1 MITIFSSDSTV
12 FSTLGLGLLPDAIT
26 CKVTEGLNDSYEL
39 SMTYPM
45 NGKNYD
51 LIQLN
56 RIITCK
62 PNPNDNVQPFRIY
75 DISRPIKGVVEINAY
90 HISYDMNGYAV
101 RPFKATGIGTVLSK
115 IQNGKTDDGKDV
127 MVTNSPFTF
136 ETDITSNDKTFQ
148 VENPVNL
155 RSALMDGDGSIVGL
169 FEGEVKFDNY
179 KTYIYKHRGSDN
191 GAVVSYAK
199 NMTDL
204 THESDAS
211 NVYTGVYPYY
221 SSTTTSSDSTET
233 PEFKK
238 AYIVGDKPF
247 QDGWLS
253 YTPGGEAIHP
263 VDDNPIQIAT
273 EGDYQDKVYTW
284 NSVSNR
290 YIERV
295 YNQKTTAV
303 QDILTQIGGVSDKL
317 TSITESAKTM
327 IFNKLL
333 GLSSDDTPKNENPTT
348 WLKVDWS
355 GLKQLKIVL
364 VANAEGYF
372 KVGTEDAE
380 WSKEKL
386 SVGDKIYSVN
396 LQEVTNLATLTVWYS
411 EVLPTSSN
419 STTTTETVTTL
430 VETDPKVLEIKKDDA
445 MNLGYSRILPLDL
458 SSEFDDAPTPEDLK
472 KKAEEYINK
481 NDIGIVKN
489 TTSVSFVNLKNTTEA
504 SIMNKKDLVD
514 INLGDDVTVRYL
526 DLGVNEKLRVIKTI
540 YDAIKDK
547 YSEIE
552 LGEKPDTLSS
562 SSIQNGDSISEL
574 KNDSGYVDQ
583 LKVSKIIAET
593 VTADYLTAKN
603 AKLSSAQIDQL
614 EVAKINC
621 PGIIEASQFSIDNLV
636 AKLLTADNANIKNT
650 LTAGNIQVAG
660 DISVNSGT
668 INITGDDGT
677 VFNVDRG
684 GNVVANSVSITG
696 GNLDIGD
703 GSFTVSNDGKMTASN
718 ADIIGTISSDSGEIG
733 GFKITNTGLYTNDKN
748 SFDSD
753 NSGIFIG
760 NDGLKIGNNF
770 SVDNKGEVNLTS
782 GNLNFGK
789 DSIGNP
795 ALSISNDGTLKVTK
809 GSLKITDGTNNS
821 TEIGSNGKLT
831 CENVNVKTGNIGPL
845 TVNNN
850 YISYPNNNF
859 SDVNFSNGTGCFA
872 VFNDNFY
879 KSDKGSFYR
888 NYSDSERYNTM
899 MLLNNAFANCIRFPI
914 VSYLTYAGFA
924 FGKFSDELDGLYIDN
939 AGQQQLGIVNMDGNV
954 LYDSYSMS
962 SLATINEAKYSIKCL
977 TGNQIV
983 ADLNPIYTYAN
994 VTKSPRGT
1002 GDSYFPPIPESDSE
1016 FADRPTHLSLD
1027 IFSTIKKI
1035 ATDGRVEIDF
1045 SSMGY
1050 VDIIGAVVCPILNAS
1065 GETLSGTDGSMLCR
1079 WNGTKII
1086 IYNDGAPRQASY
1098 IIAGTRKSKKSMKR
1112 YGNIDMHTYP
1122 DETYYKSPYGNDLDI
1137 R

>member
-290 YIERV
+290 YVERV

-411 EVLPTSSN
+411 EVLPTSSS

-481 NDIGIVKN
+481 NNIGIVKN

-562 SSIQNGDSISEL
+562 SSIQNGDSVSEL

-660 DISVNSGT
+660 DISINSGT

-789 DSIGNP
+789 DDKGNP
-795 ALSISNDGTLKVTK
+795 TLSISNDGTLVVTK
-809 GSLKITDGTNNS
+809 GSLKISDGKNGKNS
-821 TEIGSNGKLT
+821 TEIKSNGQFIG
-831 CENVNVKTGNIGPL
+831 ENVNVKTGDIGPL
-845 TVNNN
+845 TVNED
-850 YISYPNNNF
+850 YISYPNNDF
-859 SDVNFSNGTGCFA
+859 YPTDYSNGTGCFA
-872 VFNDNFY
+872 VFNENYY
-879 KSDKGSFYR
+879 KKDYGTFYR
-888 NYSDSERYNTM
+888 DDNNDEKYNTM

-914 VSYLTYAGFA
+914 ASPWSHPGIA
-924 FGKFSDELDGLYIDN
+924 FGKFSDKLDGLYIDN
-939 AGQQQLGIVNMDGNV
+939 NGQTQLGNGNV

-962 SLATINEAKYSIKCL
+962 SLATINETKIMIPCLKNNETHAAPYS
-977 TGNQIV
+977 
-983 ADLNPIYTYAN
+983 IYTYAN
-994 VTKSPRGT
+994 VTKNPRGSGT
-1002 GDSYFPPIPESDSE
+1002 SVYPPIPESDSE
-1016 FADRPTHLSLD
+1016 FANRPTHLSFD
-1027 IFSTIKKI
+1027 MFSTKQKI
-1035 ATDGRVEIDF
+1035 STDGRVEIDF

-1050 VDIIGAVVCPILNAS
+1050 VDIIGAVVCPILNSS
-1065 GETLSGTDGSMLCR
+1065 GETLQNNDGGMLCR
-1079 WNGTKII
+1079 WEKTKLI
-1086 IYNDGAPRQASY
+1086 IYNDGTSRQASY
-1098 IIAGTRKSKKSMKR
+1098 IIAGTRKSKKSMKE
-1112 YGNIDMHTYP
+1112 YGGINMASYP
-1122 DETYYKSPYGNDLDI
+1122 DEQYYESIYGY
-1137 R
+1137 

>member
-26 CKVTEGLNDSYEL
+26 CKVTDGLNDSYEL

-303 QDILTQIGGVSDKL
+303 QDILTQISGVSEKL

-411 EVLPTSSN
+411 EVLPTSSS

-660 DISVNSGT
+660 DISINSGT

-789 DSIGNP
+789 DDKGNP
-795 ALSISNDGTLKVTK
+795 TLSISNDGTLVVTK
-809 GSLKITDGTNNS
+809 GSLKISDGKNGKNL
-821 TEIGSNGKLT
+821 TEIKSNGQFIG
-831 CENVNVKTGNIGPL
+831 ENVNVKTGNIGPL
-845 TVNNN
+845 TVNEN

-859 SDVNFSNGTGCFA
+859 NFTNYSNGTGCFA
-872 VFNDNFY
+872 VFNENYHKKDY
-879 KSDKGSFYR
+879 GTFYR
-888 NYSDSERYNTM
+888 NADNNDEKYNTM
-899 MLLNNAFANCIRFPI
+899 MLLNDAFANCIRFPI
-914 VSYLTYAGFA
+914 GSSWSYAGIA
-924 FGKFSDELDGLYIDN
+924 FGKFSDKLDGLYIDN
-939 AGQQQLGIVNMDGNV
+939 EGQTQLGNGNV

-962 SLATINEAKYSIKCL
+962 SLATINETKIMIPCL
-977 TGNQIV
+977 NNNETDAYIH
-983 ADLNPIYTYAN
+983 DIDTYAN
-994 VTKSPRGT
+994 VTKNLRGSGT
-1002 GDSYFPPIPESDSE
+1002 STYPPIPESDSE
-1016 FADRPTHLSLD
+1016 FANRPTHLSFD
-1027 IFSTIKKI
+1027 MFSTIQKI
-1035 ATDGRVEIDF
+1035 PTDGRVEIDF
-1045 SSMGY
+1045 SRMGY
-1050 VDIIGAVVCPILNAS
+1050 VDIIGAVVCPILNSS
-1065 GETLSGTDGSMLCR
+1065 GETLQNNDGGMLCR
-1079 WNGTKII
+1079 WKRTKLI
-1086 IYNDGAPRQASY
+1086 IYNDGTSRQASY
-1098 IIAGTRKSKKSMKR
+1098 IIAGTRKSKKSMKE
-1112 YGNIDMHTYP
+1112 YGGINMASYP
-1122 DETYYKSPYGNDLDI
+1122 DEKYYKSIY
-1137 R
+1137 

>member
-127 MVTNSPFTF
+127 MVTKSPFTF

-660 DISVNSGT
+660 DISINSGT

-789 DSIGNP
+789 DDKGDYALTITDEGVLNVSKGN
-795 ALSISNDGTLKVTK
+795 LKISNKDGTK
-809 GSLKITDGTNNS
+809 S
-821 TEIGSNGKLT
+821 TEISAESGLVGKG
-831 CENVNVKTGNIGPL
+831 VNVSSGNIGPFEVTESYMQFKTSDSSTDLNKNPWSFKAESYTDYYAYDEFGTYKPSVYIYNGYSYNISIETL
-845 TVNNN
+845 TLDTSPHYYRSCLTIGRSVLRD
-850 YISYPNNNF
+850 IEK
-859 SDVNFSNGTGCFA
+859 SNGKYYTKTQYGGVYVDNRQFRSYEDDKKYYNHN
-872 VFNDNFY
+872 VFYDFNSIGRFITLNDN
-879 KSDKGSFYR
+879 
-888 NYSDSERYNTM
+888 E
-899 MLLNNAFANCIRFPI
+899 
-914 VSYLTYAGFA
+914 
-924 FGKFSDELDGLYIDN
+924 GLYGIKTDFE
-939 AGQQQLGIVNMDGNV
+939 AGSSVV
-954 LYDSYSMS
+954 YDADYGGYVSK
-962 SLATINEAKYSIKCL
+962 EA
-977 TGNQIV
+977 
-983 ADLNPIYTYAN
+983 
-994 VTKSPRGT
+994 
-1002 GDSYFPPIPESDSE
+1002 
-1016 FADRPTHLSLD
+1016 THLAMRAGEITMDSSNQTNYD
-1027 IFSTIKKI
+1027 KEYAKKTYN
-1035 ATDGRVEIDF
+1035 ATDFGLTKIISAVCNPKNDFCETRVEITNNG
-1045 SSMGY
+1045 SQI
-1050 VDIIGAVVCPILNAS
+1050 IIGKNVRAARTIN
-1065 GETLSGTDGSMLCR
+1065 
-1079 WNGTKII
+1079 
-1086 IYNDGAPRQASY
+1086 Y
-1098 IIAGTRKSKKSMKR
+1098 IMVGYSKSF
-1112 YGNIDMHTYP
+1112 
-1122 DETYYKSPYGNDLDI
+1122 LDV
-1137 R
+1137 

>member
-45 NGKNYD
+45 NGKNYG

-127 MVTNSPFTF
+127 MVTKSPFTF

-179 KTYIYKHRGSDN
+179 KTYIYKHRGSDS

-372 KVGTEDAE
+372 KVGMEDAE

-411 EVLPTSSN
+411 EVLPTSSS

-481 NDIGIVKN
+481 NNIGIVKN

-526 DLGVNEKLRVIKTI
+526 DLGVNEKLRVVKTI

-789 DSIGNP
+789 DSNGNP
-795 ALSISNDGTLKVTK
+795 TLSISNDGTLAVTK
-809 GSLKITDGTNNS
+809 GSLKISDGKNS
-821 TEIGSNGKLT
+821 TEIKSNGQFIG
-831 CENVNVKTGNIGPL
+831 ENVNVKTGDIGPL
-845 TVNNN
+845 TVNKN

-859 SDVNFSNGTGCFA
+859 NTTNYSNGLGCFA
-872 VFNDNFY
+872 VFNEIYY
-879 KSDKGSFYR
+879 KKDYGTFYR
-888 NYSDSERYNTM
+888 NADNNDEKYNTM
-899 MLLNNAFANCIRFPI
+899 MLLNDVFANCIRFPI
-914 VSYLTYAGFA
+914 VSFRSYAGIA
-924 FGKFSDELDGLYIDN
+924 FGKFSDKLDGLYIDN
-939 AGQQQLGIVNMDGNV
+939 KGQAQLGNGNV

-962 SLATINEAKYSIKCL
+962 SLATINETKHMISCLNNNQTYADIYS
-977 TGNQIV
+977 
-983 ADLNPIYTYAN
+983 IYTYAN
-994 VTKSPRGT
+994 VTKNPRGSGT
-1002 GDSYFPPIPESDSE
+1002 STYPPIPESDSE
-1016 FADRPTHLSLD
+1016 FADRPTHLSFDML
-1027 IFSTIKKI
+1027 STRQKI
-1035 ATDGRVEIDF
+1035 STDGRVEIDF

-1050 VDIIGAVVCPILNAS
+1050 VDIIGAVVCPILNSS
-1065 GETLSGTDGSMLCR
+1065 GETLQNNDGGMLCR
-1079 WNGTKII
+1079 WKGTKLI
-1086 IYNDGAPRQASY
+1086 IYNDGTSRQASY
-1098 IIAGTRKSKKSMKR
+1098 IIAGTRKSKKSMEE
-1112 YGNIDMHTYP
+1112 YGGIFMASYP
-1122 DETYYKSPYGNDLDI
+1122 DEKYYKSIYDY
-1137 R
+1137 

>member
-26 CKVTEGLNDSYEL
+26 CKVTESLNDSYEL

-127 MVTNSPFTF
+127 MVTKSPFTF

-204 THESDAS
+204 THESDTS

-411 EVLPTSSN
+411 EVLPTSSS

-552 LGEKPDTLSS
+552 LGEKPDTLSG

-753 NSGIFIG
+753 SSGIFIG

-789 DSIGNP
+789 DDKGDYALTITDEGVLNVSKGN
-795 ALSISNDGTLKVTK
+795 LKISNKDGTKY
-809 GSLKITDGTNNS
+809 
-821 TEIGSNGKLT
+821 TEISAESGLVGKG
-831 CENVNVKTGNIGPL
+831 VNVSSGNIGPFEVTESYMQFKASDSSTDLNINPWSFKAESYTAYYAYDEYGMYKPSVYIYNGNSYNMGFETL
-845 TVNNN
+845 TLDGAIHSYSNSLSIGRSVLRAIKDSNGEYISRSQYGGIYVNNRQFG
-850 YISYPNNNF
+850 SREYPEEKYYNHN
-859 SDVNFSNGTGCFA
+859 
-872 VFNDNFY
+872 VFYDFNSIGRFITLNDNEGLRGIKTDFEA
-879 KSDKGSFYR
+879 GSSVVYDA
-888 NYSDSERYNTM
+888 NYGVYTSE
-899 MLLNNAFANCIRFPI
+899 
-914 VSYLTYAGFA
+914 
-924 FGKFSDELDGLYIDN
+924 
-939 AGQQQLGIVNMDGNV
+939 
-954 LYDSYSMS
+954 
-962 SLATINEAKYSIKCL
+962 EA
-977 TGNQIV
+977 
-983 ADLNPIYTYAN
+983 
-994 VTKSPRGT
+994 
-1002 GDSYFPPIPESDSE
+1002 
-1016 FADRPTHLSLD
+1016 THLAMRAGEITMDSSNQTD
-1027 IFSTIKKI
+1027 YGKEYAKKTYN
-1035 ATDGRVEIDF
+1035 ATDFGLTKIIAAVCNPKNDFCETRVEI
-1045 SSMGY
+1045 
-1050 VDIIGAVVCPILNAS
+1050 I
-1065 GETLSGTDGSMLCR
+1065 
-1079 WNGTKII
+1079 
-1086 IYNDGAPRQASY
+1086 NDGTQITIGKNIRAKRTINY
-1098 IIAGTRKSKKSMKR
+1098 IMVGYSKSFL
-1112 YGNIDMHTYP
+1112 NV
-1122 DETYYKSPYGNDLDI
+1122 
-1137 R
+1137 

>member
-127 MVTNSPFTF
+127 MVTKSPFTF

-396 LQEVTNLATLTVWYS
+396 LQEVTDLATLTVWYS
-411 EVLPTSSN
+411 EVLPTSSS

-562 SSIQNGDSISEL
+562 SSIQNGDSVSEL

-660 DISVNSGT
+660 DISINSGT

-789 DSIGNP
+789 DSNGNP
-795 ALSISNDGTLKVTK
+795 TLSISNDGTLVVTK
-809 GSLKITDGTNNS
+809 GSLKISDGKNS
-821 TEIGSNGKLT
+821 TEIKSNGQFIG
-831 CENVNVKTGNIGPL
+831 ENVNVKTGDIGPL
-845 TVNNN
+845 TVNKN
-850 YISYPNNNF
+850 YISYPNNDFNTT
-859 SDVNFSNGTGCFA
+859 NYSNGLGCFA
-872 VFNDNFY
+872 VFNENYY
-879 KSDKGSFYR
+879 KKDYGTFYR
-888 NYSDSERYNTM
+888 NADDNGEKYNTM
-899 MLLNNAFANCIRFPI
+899 MLLNDAFANCIRFPI
-914 VSYLTYAGFA
+914 VSPWSYAGIA
-924 FGKFSDELDGLYIDN
+924 FGKFSDKLDGLYIDN
-939 AGQQQLGIVNMDGNV
+939 KGQTQVGNGNV

-962 SLATINEAKYSIKCL
+962 SLATINETKYMISCLNNNQTYADIYSI
-977 TGNQIV
+977 N
-983 ADLNPIYTYAN
+983 TYAN
-994 VTKSPRGT
+994 VTKNPRGSGT
-1002 GDSYFPPIPESDSE
+1002 STYPPIQESDSE
-1016 FADRPTHLSLD
+1016 FANRPTHLSFDML
-1027 IFSTIKKI
+1027 STRQKI
-1035 ATDGRVEIDF
+1035 PTDGRVEIDF
-1045 SSMGY
+1045 SRMGY
-1050 VDIIGAVVCPILNAS
+1050 VDIIGAVVCPILNSS
-1065 GETLSGTDGSMLCR
+1065 GETLQNNDGGMLCR
-1079 WNGTKII
+1079 WKGTKLI
-1086 IYNDGAPRQASY
+1086 IYNDGTSRQASY
-1098 IIAGTRKSKKSMKR
+1098 IIAGTRKSKKSMKE
-1112 YGNIDMHTYP
+1112 YGGINMTSYP
-1122 DETYYKSPYGNDLDI
+1122 DETYYKSIYGY
-1137 R
+1137 